1 MIVILSLLP
10 CIHLEINLR
19 IKYNETS
26 HLTNEFLAV
35 DKLEMRVKIV
45 NIQYNAAY
53 ANLQSS
59 EASSLSIK
67 ITFMV
72 C

>member
-1 MIVILSLLP
+1 MQCV
-10 CIHLEINLR
+10 HFEKNLCT
-19 IKYNETS
+19 KYNENS

-59 EASSLSIK
+59 EASSLSKK